1 MKKLLF
7 VLAAACTASFA
18 GAVTLGWEFNKDNYP
33 ASSGGVHTIT
43 GARGDTNNPFASGAS
58 GAMSIVVS
66 FTLTEERLSSGLTV
80 FDLTGEGNAANLT
93 QRVKLA
99 VADGNLTL
107 EVVGRNGSSG
117 PSNKTTLVTS
127 AKAGEYTFAFTVPGQ
142 SNFTPAFSLNGAEAG
157 RGTLGTGF
165 NWAGDMTSLEL
176 AENVVTDFEFY
187 KGAMTA
193 KELETHSVPEPTALA
208 LLALGVAGV
217 ALRRRAA

>member
-7 VLAAACTASFA
+7 MLAAACTASFA
-18 GAVTLGWEFNKDNYP
+18 GAVTLGWEFNKDNYT
-33 ASSGGVHTIT
+33 AAGGVYTVT
-43 GARGDTNNPFASGAS
+43 GTRGDASNPFGSDS
-58 GAMSIVVS
+58 GAMAFVVS

-80 FDLTGEGNAANLT
+80 FDLTGEGNDATCT

-99 VADGNLTL
+99 VVDGNLTL
-107 EVVGRNGSSG
+107 EVVGKNGSSG
-117 PSNKTTLVTS
+117 DNNKTTLVTS

-142 SNFTPAFSLNGAEAG
+142 SNFEPVFSLNGAEAG

-165 NWAGDMTSLEL
+165 NWAGDMTSLTL

-187 KGAMTA
+187 KSAMTA

>member
-18 GAVTLGWEFNKDNYP
+18 GAITLGWEFDKNDHT
-33 ASSGGVHTIT
+33 ASGGVYTIT
-43 GARGDTNNPFASGAS
+43 GTRGDAGNPFGSDNS
-58 GAMSIVVS
+58 RAMSLVVS
-66 FTLTEERLSSGLTV
+66 FTLTEESLSSGLTV

-117 PSNKTTLVTS
+117 TNNKTTLVTS

-142 SNFTPAFSLNGAEAG
+142 SNFTPTFSLNGAEAG

-165 NWAGDMTSLEL
+165 NWAGDMTSLVL